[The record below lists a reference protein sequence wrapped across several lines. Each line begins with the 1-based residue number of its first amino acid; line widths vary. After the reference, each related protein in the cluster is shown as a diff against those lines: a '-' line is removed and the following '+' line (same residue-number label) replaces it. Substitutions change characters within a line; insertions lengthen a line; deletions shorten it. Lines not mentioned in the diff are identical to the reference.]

1 MDDNPSLSETIKE
14 EYRRMFSGVWK
25 SRFIDGKWVIANGI
39 IYDMF
44 NDEKHIVKDSQIPYD
59 EIDKWCIGVDY
70 GTGNSTCFLLL
81 GRVDDI
87 IYVVGEYYFAGRQ
100 EAQEQGDF
108 EAQKTDLEY
117 AEDMR
122 QFIRDYY
129 DLTGLNYRNIDIM
142 VDPAANS
149 FILQMR
155 RLKMKSKRAVNDVL
169 DGIRTV
175 ATYFGSD
182 RLFISENCKN
192 LIGEIHTYSW
202 DEKAQ
207 ARGVDSPKKENDHA
221 CLCGNTLV
229 YTSEGYIQIE
239 DLVGRSGFV
248 YTDVGLRPFYNVCKT
263 RENAKVV
270 KSIFSD
276 GSYIISTPDHFIMT
290 DNGWQE
296 VGKIENGCNII
307 CLYKTVKLVSKEDYG
322 CMDVYNMNVD
332 DVHRYAITESNII
345 IKNCD
350 ALRYG
355 IMKLK
360 DKDKLSNATRNVGL
374 W

>member
-1 MDDNPSLSETIKE
+1 MEAVVADEDGFNQLIGRCSVEGSKIWVSCNPESPYHWFYVNFIKQAKQKNILYIHFTMDDNPSLSETIKE

-81 GRVDDI
+81 GRADDI

-100 EAQEQGDF
+100 EAQEQGYF

-207 ARGVDSPKKENDHA
+207 ARGVDSPKKENDH
-221 CLCGNTLV
+221 C
-229 YTSEGYIQIE
+229 
-239 DLVGRSGFV
+239 
-248 YTDVGLRPFYNVCKT
+248 
-263 RENAKVV
+263 
-270 KSIFSD
+270 
-276 GSYIISTPDHFIMT
+276 
-290 DNGWQE
+290 
-296 VGKIENGCNII
+296 
-307 CLYKTVKLVSKEDYG
+307 
-322 CMDVYNMNVD
+322 
-332 DVHRYAITESNII
+332 
-345 IKNCD
+345 CD